1 MGWVPCV
8 LNLSIDKG
16 DMVLYFR
23 IVSTYMHRESKSVA
37 TVHTLTN
44 FIISQVHWLNSQ
56 DLAIRGNKLFLALL
70 NQYNLMLH

>member
-44 FIISQVHWLNSQ
+44 FIISQVHWLKFSGSSHSWKQ
-56 DLAIRGNKLFLALL
+56 IVSGLVKPI
-70 NQYNLMLH
+70 